1 MLVVS
6 SSFHIVSVGT
16 AKTTYFTVCAGQCR
30 TYTNQSIT
38 FTINAIDME
47 STSKKVSFGV
57 FAENN
62 GELLKVKVKL
72 YYKDHTVELEDGDW
86 NTINNLPL
94 AYKEIAPVGEGDDYY
109 SNSVNLEEYPDP
121 DDGLPGTISVKYKD
135 NQNDRLTSTLDICLC
150 RTPDCLECAPFNW
163 LYGLLG
169 FMGLCSIYVYR
180 KKFS

>member
-1 MLVVS
+1 MREK
-6 SSFHIVSVGT
+6 
-16 AKTTYFTVCAGQCR
+16 AKEKKSRENHHGGSADLKE
-30 TYTNQSIT
+30 TNT
-38 FTINAIDME
+38 
-47 STSKKVSFGV
+47 G
-57 FAENN
+57 
-62 GELLKVKVKL
+62 VKVKL